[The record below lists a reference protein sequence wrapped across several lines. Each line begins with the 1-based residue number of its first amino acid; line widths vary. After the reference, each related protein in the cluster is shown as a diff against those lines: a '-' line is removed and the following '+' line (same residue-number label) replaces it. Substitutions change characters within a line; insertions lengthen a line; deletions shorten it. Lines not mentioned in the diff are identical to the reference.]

1 MNLKKLPEL
10 LAPAGNPS
18 CALAAFDAG
27 ADAIYCGL
35 KQFNARE
42 RTENFSD
49 EEMDKIIAYAHKNGK
64 KVYVTLNTLIK
75 ESELPALGETL
86 ALLEELGPDA
96 LIVQDAGVLYAAK
109 RFFPGLTIHA
119 STQMGLHNS
128 AGLEFAAQHD
138 IKRVIL
144 ERQATLVELERMM
157 KKCPPGVETEMFI
170 HGALCCCISGTCLLS
185 SWLGGW
191 SGNRGKCKQPCRR
204 RYHAAEG
211 NGFFLS
217 AQDLCMLDALPRIIR
232 SGVSS
237 LKIEGRLR
245 RNDYVTH
252 TVRAYRMALD
262 AAAVSDE
269 AFRAVLPE
277 AKEELAKSC
286 GRKWSGGFY
295 TPESARDL
303 IKFDALGASGLL
315 SGKVIN
321 AGQGGFT
328 FSASKRIHLGDLIRV
343 QPRSGDEGP
352 AISVTRMSRGNEPV
366 RTVRPGETVFIHT
379 DKVVTPGSLVYKT
392 GESEYDYSRRLA
404 ALTPQKE
411 RLALQIDIAQDHI
424 TIQCGP
430 LRWEKT
436 LSLGEAARHPLT
448 ADRLSDE
455 FKNANYD
462 TLSVSNVQAE
472 VHGNLFLPASV
483 LKSIRMEFKEYLL
496 ENYTEDLSATA
507 LYRQHLDE
515 YNQAIRGSAL
525 TAQSSHIVEQSVILP
540 RKHPHPPGNNWKI
553 IREIKD
559 APSPHEELLLPFFIP
574 ETELDSVKKAVD
586 SFVKKGGKTVRVTS
600 LHHLTMLAEYPDLQ
614 LNTCMPLPV
623 CNSLAVRLLK
633 EYGIQ
638 KVQLWLEL
646 EKSELQSLAE
656 NSVLP
661 AELYRYGRPV
671 LLTTRA
677 RIPANG
683 KLTDAR
689 GMVFQLEKEGMLT
702 SLRSDKVFSVPS
714 IRYCHGELWDLRAAR
729 YGEKDTALFNFDY
742 ELR

>member
-1 MNLKKLPEL
+1 MLKKLPEL

-86 ALLEELGPDA
+86 ALLEELAPDA

-109 RFFPGLTIHA
+109 KFFPGLTIHA

-157 KKCPPGVETEMFI
+157 KHCPPGVETEMFI

-204 RYHAAEG
+204 RYHADEG

-217 AQDLCMLDALPRIIR
+217 AQDLCMLDALPRIIK

-269 AFRAVLPE
+269 AFRAILPE

-315 SGKVIN
+315 SGKVTN
-321 AGQGGFT
+321 VSSGGFT

-352 AISVTRMSRGNEPV
+352 AISVTRMSRGNESV

-379 DKVVTPGSLVYKT
+379 DKAVTPGSLVYKT
-392 GESEYDYSRRLA
+392 GESELDYSKRLA

-411 RLALQIDIAQDHI
+411 RLALQIEIDRKHI
-424 TIQCGP
+424 GIQCG
-430 LRWEKT
+430 T
-436 LSLGEAARHPLT
+436 LSWKKDLELGEAARHPLT
-448 ADRLSDE
+448 SDRLCEE
-455 FKNANYD
+455 FKTANYD
-462 TLSVSNVQAE
+462 TLSVSSVTAD
-472 VHGNLFLPASV
+472 VTGNLFLPASV
-483 LKSIRMEFKEYLL
+483 LKSIRLEFKEFLL
-496 ENYTEDLSATA
+496 ANYTNDLSSSA
-507 LYRQHLDE
+507 LYRKHLEE
-515 YNQAIRGSAL
+515 YQQAIREIPVANKK
-525 TAQSSHIVEQSVILP
+525 AVAEHAVILP
-540 RKHPHPPGNNWKI
+540 RKHPHPPGNDWKI

-574 ETELDSVKKAVD
+574 ETELQNVKQAIAE
-586 SFVKKGGKTVRVTS
+586 FVKKGGKTVRITS
-600 LHHLTMLAEYPDLQ
+600 LHHLTMLKDFPDLH
-614 LNTCMPLPV
+614 LKTCMPLPV

-633 EYGIQ
+633 EYGIE

-646 EKSELQSLAE
+646 EKKELQSLAE
-656 NSVLP
+656 MSCLP

-671 LLTTRA
+671 LLATRA
-677 RIPANG
+677 RIPAKG

-689 GMVFQLEKEGMLT
+689 GMVFQLEKDGMLT
-702 SLRSDKVFSVPS
+702 SLRSDKVFSIPS
-714 IRYCHGELWDLRAAR
+714 VRDCAGELWDLRAAR
-729 YGEKDTALFNFDY
+729 YGEKDAAPFNFEY

>member
-1 MNLKKLPEL
+1 MLKKLPEL

-49 EEMDKIIAYAHKNGK
+49 EEMDKIIAYAHKNGR

-86 ALLEELGPDA
+86 ALLEELAPDA

-109 RFFPGLTIHA
+109 KFFPGLTIHA

-157 KKCPPGVETEMFI
+157 KHCPPGVETEMFI

-204 RYHAAEG
+204 RYHADEG

-217 AQDLCMLDALPRIIR
+217 AQDLCMLDALPRIIK

-269 AFRAVLPE
+269 AFRAILPE

-315 SGKVIN
+315 SGKVTN
-321 AGQGGFT
+321 VSNGGFT

-352 AISVTRMSRGNEPV
+352 AISVTRMSRGNESV
-366 RTVRPGETVFIHT
+366 RTVRPGETVFVHT
-379 DKVVTPGSLVYKT
+379 DKAVTPGSLVYKT
-392 GESEYDYSRRLA
+392 GESELDYSKRLA

-411 RLALQIDIAQDHI
+411 RLALQIEIDQNHI
-424 TIQCGP
+424 GIQCG
-430 LRWEKT
+430 T
-436 LSLGEAARHPLT
+436 LSWKKDLDLGEAARHPLT
-448 ADRLSDE
+448 SDRLREE
-455 FKNANYD
+455 FKTANYD
-462 TLSVSNVQAE
+462 TLSVSSVTAD
-472 VHGNLFLPASV
+472 VTGNLFLPASV
-483 LKSIRMEFKEYLL
+483 LKSIRLEFKDFLL
-496 ENYTEDLSATA
+496 ANYTNDLSSSAI
-507 LYRQHLDE
+507 YRKHLED
-515 YNQAIRGSAL
+515 YQQAIREVPVIGKKAV
-525 TAQSSHIVEQSVILP
+525 AEHAVILP
-540 RKHPHPPGNNWKI
+540 RKHPHPPGNDWKI

-574 ETELDSVKKAVD
+574 ETELQNVKQAAAE
-586 SFVKKGGKTVRVTS
+586 FVKKGGKTVRITS
-600 LHHLTMLAEYPDLQ
+600 LHHLTMLKDFPDLH
-614 LNTCMPLPV
+614 LKTCMPLPV

-633 EYGIQ
+633 EYGIE

-646 EKSELQSLAE
+646 EKKELQSLAE
-656 NSVLP
+656 MSCLP

-677 RIPANG
+677 RIPAKG

-689 GMVFQLEKEGMLT
+689 GMVFQLDKDGMLT
-702 SLRSDKVFSVPS
+702 SLRAEKVFSIPS
-714 IRYCHGELWDLRAAR
+714 VRDCAGELWDLRAAR
-729 YGEKDTALFNFDY
+729 YGEKDAAPFNFEY

>member
-1 MNLKKLPEL
+1 MLKKLPEL

-49 EEMDKIIAYAHKNGK
+49 EEMDKIIAYAHKNGR

-75 ESELPALGETL
+75 ESELPALGDTL
-86 ALLEELGPDA
+86 ALLEELAPDA

-109 RFFPGLTIHA
+109 KFFPGLTIHA

-204 RYHAAEG
+204 RYHAEEG

-217 AQDLCMLDALPRIIR
+217 AQDLCMLDALPRIIK

-262 AAAVSDE
+262 AAAVSEE
-269 AFRAVLPE
+269 AFRAILPE

-315 SGKVIN
+315 SGKVTN
-321 AGQGGFT
+321 VSNGGFT

-352 AISVTRMSRGNEPV
+352 AISVTRMSRGNESV

-379 DKVVTPGSLVYKT
+379 DKAVTPGSLVYKT
-392 GESEYDYSRRLA
+392 GESELDYSKRLA
-404 ALTPQKE
+404 VLTPQKE
-411 RLALQIDIAQDHI
+411 RLALQLEIDSNHI
-424 TIQCGP
+424 GIQCGT
-430 LRWEKT
+430 LSWKKE

-448 ADRLSDE
+448 AERLCEE
-455 FKNANYD
+455 FKTANYD
-462 TLSVSNVQAE
+462 TLSVSSVTAD
-472 VHGNLFLPASV
+472 VKGNLFLPASV
-483 LKSIRMEFKEYLL
+483 LKSIRLEFKEFLL
-496 ENYTEDLSATA
+496 ANYTNDLSSSAI
-507 LYRQHLDE
+507 YRKHLEE
-515 YNQAIRGSAL
+515 YQQAIREIPAVEKK
-525 TAQSSHIVEQSVILP
+525 TAVEHAVILP
-540 RKHPHPPGNNWKI
+540 RKHPHPPGNDWKI

-574 ETELDSVKKAVD
+574 ETELQNVKQAAAE
-586 SFVKKGGKTVRVTS
+586 FVKKGGKTVRITS
-600 LHHLTMLAEYPDLQ
+600 LHHLTMLKDFPELH
-614 LNTCMPLPV
+614 LKTCMPLPV

-633 EYGIQ
+633 EYGIE

-646 EKSELQSLAE
+646 EKKELQSLAE
-656 NSVLP
+656 MSCLP

-677 RIPANG
+677 RIPAKG

-689 GMVFQLEKEGMLT
+689 GMVFQLDKDGMLT
-702 SLRSDKVFSVPS
+702 SLRSDKVFSIPPV
-714 IRYCHGELWDLRAAR
+714 RECTGELWDLRAAR
-729 YGEKDTALFNFDY
+729 YGEKDTAPFNFEY

>member
-1 MNLKKLPEL
+1 MNKLPEL

-86 ALLEELGPDA
+86 ALLEELNPDA

-128 AGLEFAAQHD
+128 AGLEFAAQHN

-204 RYHAAEG
+204 RYHAEEG

-262 AAAVSDE
+262 AAAVSEE

-315 SGKVIN
+315 SGKVT
-321 AGQGGFT
+321 AVGQGGFT

-379 DKVVTPGSLVYKT
+379 DKAVTSGSLVYKT
-392 GESEYDYSRRLA
+392 GESETDYSRRLA

-411 RLALQIDIAQDHI
+411 RLALQVEIDQNHIA
-424 TIQCGP
+424 IQCGT
-430 LRWEKT
+430 LCWNKS

-448 ADRLSDE
+448 ADRLAEE

-462 TLSVSNVQAE
+462 SLSVTAVEAKVS
-472 VHGNLFLPASV
+472 GNLFLPASV
-483 LKSIRMEFKEYLL
+483 LKAIRMEFKDFLL
-496 ENYTEDLSATA
+496 ANYTEEQSSSAR
-507 LYRQHLDE
+507 YRKHLEE
-515 YNQAIRGSAL
+515 YNKALHTNSA
-525 TAQSSHIVEQSVILP
+525 SKVSHVVEQSVILP
-540 RKHPHPPGNNWKI
+540 RKHPRPPGNNWKI

-574 ETELDSVKKAVD
+574 ETELDSVKQAID
-586 SFVKKGGKTVRVTS
+586 SCVKKGGKTVRITS
-600 LHHLTMLAEYPDLQ
+600 LHHLTMLAEYPDLH

-623 CNSLAVRLLK
+623 CNSMAVRLLK
-633 EYGIQ
+633 EYGIE

-646 EKSELQSLAE
+646 EKNELQSLAE

-677 RIPANG
+677 RIPAKG

-689 GMVFQLEKEGMLT
+689 GMVFQLEKDGMLT
-702 SLRSDKVFSVPS
+702 SLRSDKVFSIPS
-714 IRYCHGELWDLRAAR
+714 VHNCYGELWDLRAAG